1 MPAAIGFGVIGG
13 ASAKASIEFG
23 NSMAKLST
31 IADTTQVP
39 ISQLRQGILNL
50 SNQTGTSANEIAE
63 SAYQAISAGRS
74 TADALNFV
82 STANKLA
89 VGGFTSNAEAVHTLS
104 IIMNAYGLK
113 ANQVNM
119 VSNDLIRTQNL
130 GITTVDQLGQTIGDV
145 IPIAADAGVNL
156 QQVTAGLVLLT
167 KQGHDTAM
175 STTELKSL
183 FNELSKSGSKSDKAL
198 RKLTGDGFEQLM
210 KKGYSVSDVL
220 KILNNYAKKNGKTLK
235 DMFGNIRAGSGAL
248 TLMTDNGAAFNQT
261 LKTMQK
267 QGNDT
272 NEAFDKMS
280 QTAGFKLKKSL
291 NELRNAGIQIGD
303 SLAPVISQLT
313 SALSGVAKWIQSLS
327 PAQVKLATNIGLGVI
342 AFTLFAKTLEKVTG
356 AMKLVCEGIS
366 KTIHFLVLDYQTNG
380 IVISSLRNLGN
391 AFKVLWAFMLENPI
405 TLVITAIAAIGVAL
419 YELYQHCATFRNEV
433 NKMWAYVK
441 NAFISFANYLKS
453 VFQPLWNAI
462 VSKLLPPL
470 ETFAKFVIQT
480 WVSLETKFV
489 NFIGYL
495 ESIFVPLW
503 NNCISTIVSVFG
515 KVATGIKTAW
525 SIITSVF
532 NGFISWFKNFFV
544 PLWTTLVKLLYKP
557 FENLK
562 KSLENAWSTIQG
574 IFSNFSSFL
583 KNIFGKSV
591 DSSVKS
597 TNKSISKLSTNSVGT
612 WGTIKNAFN
621 SGISFLKNTFGK
633 LWDSTIKS

>member
-1 MPAAIGFGVIGG
+1 MSNNVIVTIKANTSAFNAEMKNVNSTMKVTESNFKLLSTQAQLFGSKTDYLKAQQAQYTSTLAGLNSKYEIQAQRLEELTTTYSTLSAAMEENLAAQTELNAEKEAAIASYGLESEEVTILDERIAALNEEYLALEANMGKVSSSINKTTVAMNNTEIGMAKAQKGLAEVNSKLGTDKLDKFRAAMGKVSTVSGNVAKALMPAAIGFGVVGG

-50 SNQTGTSANEIAE
+50 SNQTGTSADEIAE

-183 FNELSKSGSKSDKAL
+183 FNELSKSGSKSDEAL

-220 KILNNYAKKNGKTLK
+220 KILNNYAEKNGKSLK

-261 LKTMQK
+261 LKAMQK

-313 SALSGVAKWIQSLS
+313 SSLSGLAKWIQSLS
-327 PAQVKLATNIGLGVI
+327 PAQVKLATNIGLGVV
-342 AFTLFAKTLEKVTG
+342 AFTLFVKVLSSVTG
-356 AMKLVCEGIS
+356 AIGLVTGKLSEFIGKLILS
-366 KTIHFLVLDYQTNG
+366 YETDG
-380 IVISSLRNLGN
+380 IVAKSLKVLGG
-391 AFKVLWAFMLENPI
+391 AFKDLWAFMLENPI
-405 TLVITAIAAIGVAL
+405 TLVIAAIAAIGVAL
-419 YELYQHCATFRNEV
+419 YELYQHCTTFRNEV
-433 NKMWAYVK
+433 NKMWA
-441 NAFISFANYLKS
+441 
-453 VFQPLWNAI
+453 
-462 VSKLLPPL
+462 
-470 ETFAKFVIQT
+470 
-480 WVSLETKFV
+480 
-489 NFIGYL
+489 
-495 ESIFVPLW
+495 
-503 NNCISTIVSVFG
+503 
-515 KVATGIKTAW
+515 
-525 SIITSVF
+525 
-532 NGFISWFKNFFV
+532 
-544 PLWTTLVKLLYKP
+544 
-557 FENLK
+557 
-562 KSLENAWSTIQG
+562 
-574 IFSNFSSFL
+574 
-583 KNIFGKSV
+583 
-591 DSSVKS
+591 
-597 TNKSISKLSTNSVGT
+597 
-612 WGTIKNAFN
+612 
-621 SGISFLKNTFGK
+621 
-633 LWDSTIKS
+633 